1 MLYYKYLYS
10 FLKYILFQAALC
22 ALRIIRK
29 VPDLME
35 NYVVK
40 ANKLLNEEKN
50 HAILLTGTTLLTE
63 MCLLDKNVLNDTRK
77 VNKYIYIIIYIN
89 SI

>member
-1 MLYYKYLYS
+1 
-10 FLKYILFQAALC
+10 
-22 ALRIIRK
+22 
-29 VPDLME
+29 ME